1 MSVDQVTKPGS
12 NPKLFEGPFPHC
24 QACEYGC
31 GHKEGAMRHYADYG
45 YDKPMTSEEREW
57 CIQEAD
63 RAGEGT
69 YRREELEGYS
79 DQGLAEAVLR
89 AWADYC
95 RSQGLL

>member
-1 MSVDQVTKPGS
+1 MSVQISEAGK
-12 NPKLFEGPFPHC
+12 NPKLFEGPYPQCHD
-24 QACEYGC
+24 CEFGC
-31 GHKEGAMRHYADYG
+31 GQMERALRHYSAYG

-63 RAGEGT
+63 RAGEGS
-69 YRREELEGYS
+69 YRREELERYN
-79 DQGLAEAVLR
+79 DQELATAVLR